1 MKVIHFIAG
10 IDTTGGGTTE
20 YMRLLS
26 NALKAEIELVIATG
40 VSPNP
45 IKIDGIKVTFF
56 KFGLKHLPFLRKQFT
71 AFIQQEKPDLVH
83 INGIWSPEN
92 AIFQAAAQKL
102 GIKVILSPHGM
113 LEPWIMN
120 NNPWKKKLAMALY
133 QRKAI
138 QNADYLHATAAMEEK
153 SIKYLGFSNTLFIIP
168 NFVDTSEIKDVKVE
182 YGSKKIIFMSRIH
195 PKKGIELLLE
205 AWKTVDTSEWSLEIA
220 GNGDQSYIDD
230 LKKSSNDLD
239 NVYFVGPKYGEKKW
253 DFIKSA
259 DVMVLPTHSENFGI
273 VVAEALAAG
282 VPVLTTKGTPWQD
295 LESYNCGWWID
306 LNINNIKE
314 NLTLIFNIPVVTLQ
328 EMGKNGRELIDEKYS
343 LQTVGANLLHKYECI
358 LK

>member
-20 YMRLLS
+20 FMRLLS
-26 NALKAEIELVIATG
+26 NALKGEIELIIATG
-40 VSPNP
+40 ASPNP
-45 IKIDGIKVTFF
+45 IKLDDIKVSFF
-56 KFGLKHLPFLRKQFT
+56 KFGLKQLPFLNKQFT

-92 AIFQAAAQKL
+92 SIFQAAAQKL

-120 NNPWKKKLAMALY
+120 NNPWKKKVAMVLY

-138 QNADYLHATAAMEEK
+138 RNADYLHATAAMEEK
-153 SIKYLGFSNTLFIIP
+153 SIRGLGFINPLVTIP
-168 NFVDTSEIKDVKVE
+168 NFIDASEIKEVKVK
-182 YGSKKIIFMSRIH
+182 YGSKKIIFISRIH

-205 AWKTVDTSEWSLEIA
+205 AWSTLDTLGWSLEIA

-230 LKKSSNDLD
+230 LKKYLIDLD
-239 NVYFVGPKYGEKKW
+239 NVHFVGPQYGEKKW
-253 DFIKSA
+253 EFIKSA

-273 VVAEALAAG
+273 VVAESLAVG
-282 VPVLTTKGTPWQD
+282 IPVLTTKGTPWED
-295 LESYNCGWWID
+295 LEKNNCGWWIELSVAN
-306 LNINNIKE
+306 LNKTLFEIINTEPNILMEK
-314 NLTLIFNIPVVTLQ
+314 
-328 EMGKNGRELIDEKYS
+328 GRNGRKLIAEKYDVS
-343 LQTVGANLLHKYECI
+343 VVGRDLIQLYNSI
-358 LK
+358 